1 MKSRWVAGLAVAA
14 LGISVGSLDA
24 QSVHASPPPQPTTYY
39 VGWAPP
45 GTSYGAASVSDV
57 GTFGHP
63 GYKKPYAWGVQPGSN
78 TRICTQAW
86 GFDAAHTKGTWFD
99 SGCGKS
105 GTALIP
111 WGNVLGVPKMRARS
125 MTFLG
130 GVFSWSI

>member
-1 MKSRWVAGLAVAA
+1 MKRRWVAGLAIVGLALTTGGLEIDKAQAA
-14 LGISVGSLDA
+14 PVPEPA
-24 QSVHASPPPQPTTYY
+24 TYY

-45 GTSYGAASVSDV
+45 GGKYGADSVSDT

-63 GYKKPYAWGVQPGSN
+63 GYKKPYAWSVQPGSK
-78 TRICTQAW
+78 TLICTQAW

-99 SGCGKS
+99 AGCGKS

-125 MTFLG
+125 ISFTG